1 MLARPKGSKGSSN
14 GLHFGNNRF
23 SENFQR
29 VFRSSWE
36 VPDVLTEWKVPRIS
50 SPLAKASIFGKLKKR
65 FLFVLKNDFKYLF
78 WNKRNLIN
86 AKKKKLK

>member
-1 MLARPKGSKGSSN
+1 MFARPKGSKASSN

-50 SPLAKASIFGKLKKR
+50 TGQGFHIWEIEKR

-86 AKKKKLK
+86 AKKKN